1 MNQPVS
7 AKSRIIREYK
17 LLGKSRHR
25 KKTGRVILE
34 GKHLL
39 QEALH
44 AGIEPEAVLYTPAF
58 LDAPGNKELLDRVG
72 RSCCYQLSESIFN
85 AIAQTESP
93 QGVGAITGIAPAD
106 PKFLWR
112 RPNPF
117 LLVLDRLQDPGN
129 LGAIVR
135 TAAAAAVDGILLLSG
150 TVDPTNPKALRASMG
165 GFFYLPVISAGEF
178 PYWLDIFA
186 ERGIRLV
193 AADPRGEVPYY
204 ELDFSG
210 PTALIIG
217 NESRGVSAS
226 LLERAEDRAYIP
238 LWGKVTS
245 LNAAVAAA
253 LFIFERQRCLNVR
266 SSL

>member
-7 AKSRIIREYK
+7 AKNRVIREYK
-17 LLGKSRHR
+17 LLGKGRYR

-44 AGIEPEAVLYTPAF
+44 AGIETEAVFYTPAF
-58 LDAPGNKELLDRVG
+58 LAAPGNKELIERLG
-72 RSCCYQLSESIFN
+72 GSCGSCCYQLSENIFN

-93 QGVGAITGIAPAD
+93 QGVGAIAGITPAAPEL
-106 PKFLWR
+106 FWR
-112 RPNPF
+112 SQNPF
-117 LLVLDRLQDPGN
+117 ILVLDRIQDPGN

-135 TAAAAAVDGILLLSG
+135 TAAAAAVDGILLLPG

-165 GFFYLPVISAGEF
+165 GFFYLPIISAGDF
-178 PYWLDIFA
+178 PQWLDVFA
-186 ERGIRLV
+186 GREISLV
-193 AADPRGEVPYY
+193 AADPSGEVPYY
-204 ELDFSG
+204 ELDFGGSM
-210 PTALIIG
+210 ALIIG

-226 LLERAEDRAYIP
+226 LLKRAKARAYIP
-238 LWGKVTS
+238 LRGKVGS

-253 LFIFERQRCLNVR
+253 IFIFERQRCKK
-266 SSL
+266 